1 MANQRRLLAAA
12 AALSLFLIPACTA
25 KDTGAEGLAADLTE
39 SLSAHSLDEVPLL
52 NPEATSAFAN
62 HVEALS
68 EYPLTVTP
76 GEIAYDMND
85 AVLPLQWSWEIEGN
99 AWDYDTEV
107 ALSYD
112 DSQWWV
118 QWEPAAFA
126 PGLESGKRIG
136 VDSHAPERAEI
147 LAGDDT
153 PIITERAIRRYGLD
167 KAKIGEDDLESAAE
181 EIAEAAG
188 VDPESFTTRVL
199 AAGPKAFV
207 EAISVRPEDADAWIE
222 DGFED
227 LPGALVVSGEALLAP
242 TRTFARELLGRAG
255 EATAEIIEDSDGE
268 ITAGDVVGI
277 SGLQKEYDAQ
287 LRGRDEVEIFAVNA
301 SSCQD
306 PLDCPEA
313 ERTTLATLE
322 GGAPEPLKLTLDV
335 DLQMAAE
342 KVLANAPKADA
353 KDAPGAAIV
362 AIRPSSG
369 EVLAL
374 ANAEANEGQN
384 LAAVGQFPPGSTF
397 KVVTA
402 LALLRS
408 GLAVDDVV
416 SCPET
421 TTVDGREFKN
431 YDAYPSDKLGEIPF
445 TVAFAES
452 CNTAL
457 IDLREEISPD
467 DLVDAAQSLGLGLDL
482 ADDPLGYPAFLGSVP
497 EPEEGTEYAASLIGQ
512 GRTLASPLAMA
523 TVAASVQAGE
533 TVIPTLIDGL
543 SPSTEP
549 PTPLTET
556 EAQTLR
562 DLMGAVVS
570 EGTGRLLADLPGE
583 EVLAKTGTAEHG
595 DAELPPH
602 TWMVGIQGDLAVG
615 VFVEHGIGGAETAG
629 PLLRDFLERAAEL

>member
-1 MANQRRLLAAA
+1 MT
-12 AALSLFLIPACTA
+12 LFLIPACTA
-25 KDTGAEGLAADLTE
+25 KDTGAEGLAAELTE
-39 SLSAHSLDEVPLL
+39 SLSAHTLDDVPLL
-52 NPEATSAFAN
+52 NPEAASAFAN
-62 HVEALS
+62 HVEAL
-68 EYPLTVTP
+68 EDYPLTVTP

-85 AVLPLQWSWEIEGN
+85 AVLPLQWSWQIDGN
-99 AWDYDTEV
+99 TWEYDTEV

-126 PGLESGKRIG
+126 PGVETGQRIG
-136 VDSHAPERAEI
+136 VESRAPERAEI

-153 PIITERAIRRYGLD
+153 PIITERTIRRYGLD
-167 KAKIGEDDLESAAE
+167 KTKVDEDEVESAAKK
-181 EIAEAAG
+181 IAEAAG
-188 VDPESFTTRVL
+188 VDPGSFTDRAL

-207 EAISVRPEDADAWIE
+207 EAISVRPEDVDAWIDE
-222 DGFED
+222 GFED

-255 EATAEIIEDSDGE
+255 EATAEIIEDSDGA
-268 ITAGDVVGI
+268 IAAGDIVGI

-287 LRGRDEVEIFAVNA
+287 LRGVDEVEIFTVNA
-301 SSCQD
+301 SDCKD
-306 PLDCPEA
+306 PLECPKEG
-313 ERTTLATLE
+313 RTTLATLE

-335 DLQMAAE
+335 ELQVAAE
-342 KVLANAPKADA
+342 KVLAGAPKADA

-374 ANAEANEGQN
+374 ANAESNEGQN

-408 GLAVDDVV
+408 GLSVDDVV
-416 SCPET
+416 SCPDT
-421 TTVDGREFKN
+421 ITVDGREFKN
-431 YDAYPSDKLGEIPF
+431 YDAYPADRTGEIPF

-457 IDLREEISPD
+457 IDQREEISPA
-467 DLVDAAQSLGLGLDL
+467 DLVDAAQSLGLALDL
-482 ADDPLGYPAFLGSVP
+482 EDYPLGYPAFLGSVP
-497 EPEEGTEYAASLIGQ
+497 EPDEGTEFAAALIGQ

-533 TVIPTLIDGL
+533 TVIPTLIDGV
-543 SPSTEP
+543 SPSAEP
-549 PTPLTET
+549 ATPLTEA
-556 EAQTLR
+556 EAETLR
-562 DLMGAVVS
+562 ELMGAVVS
-570 EGTGRLLADLPGE
+570 SGTGQLLADLPGE

-595 DAELPPH
+595 DSDVPPH
-602 TWMVGIQGDLAVG
+602 TWIIGIQGDLAVG
-615 VFVEHGIGGAETAG
+615 VFVAEGIGGAETAG
-629 PLLRDFLERAAEL
+629 PLLRDFLERAEDA